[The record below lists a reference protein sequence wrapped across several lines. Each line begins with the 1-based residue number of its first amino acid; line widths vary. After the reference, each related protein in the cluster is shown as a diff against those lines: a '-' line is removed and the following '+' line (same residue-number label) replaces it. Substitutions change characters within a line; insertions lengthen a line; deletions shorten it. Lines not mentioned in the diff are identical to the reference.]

1 MTIGSSINGCSHSK
15 SQFDERKQ
23 GWLKSRSSGCGSLR
37 ARCPGCSGGGA
48 KKGGRAC
55 NYVSGIWIPPPFPL
69 RLPVDCTVRFPPIS
83 AKRKWARMYTNIEKH
98 VPKVMTSLLMS
109 SPPISIS
116 HRLFRCRHSNS
127 RDAVASCPSFSRL
140 AARAPGELACR
151 LRLWRLQRR
160 DAIQVE
166 PPLLP
171 LDQQEDKWKLCSH
184 GVILRAEDS
193 LFDTPFLLFVNW
205 EGPQFHFSVVFY
217 IVAEIHY
224 FGIVDIQRDATQEN
238 PLCESLPLWL
248 C

>member
-1 MTIGSSINGCSHSK
+1 
-15 SQFDERKQ
+15 
-23 GWLKSRSSGCGSLR
+23 
-37 ARCPGCSGGGA
+37 
-48 KKGGRAC
+48 
-55 NYVSGIWIPPPFPL
+55 
-69 RLPVDCTVRFPPIS
+69 
-83 AKRKWARMYTNIEKH
+83 
-98 VPKVMTSLLMS
+98 MTSLLMS

-127 RDAVASCPSFSRL
+127 RDAVASCPSFSRP
-140 AARAPGELACR
+140 AARASGELACR

-171 LDQQEDKWKLCSH
+171 LDQQEDKRKLCSH
-184 GVILRAEDS
+184 GVILRAQDS

-224 FGIVDIQRDATQEN
+224 FGIVDIHRDATQEN